1 MPLHVGRPNIG
12 DRDRFYRRLD
22 QIFSSGWLSNDG
34 PMVREFEEAIASISR
49 ARNCV
54 AVCNGT
60 VALQL
65 AAKALALSDQVVIP
79 SFTFVATAHAIRW
92 QGITPTFADI
102 EGCYHAIGPKS
113 VSRVVGSQ
121 TSGVIAVRTW
131 GLPIDDS
138 ALENVTA
145 SANLALIFDSA
156 HALACGWKDG
166 PRRLFGGAE
175 VLSFHATK
183 FLNTFEGGAILT
195 DDDALADRLRLMRN
209 FGFAGFDRVELLG
222 LNGKMSE
229 PCAAMGLTN
238 LEFLNEIVQRNTE
251 NHQAYSRAVAHL
263 PGISLL
269 QPPAGYEWNHQY
281 VVALVNPSCALDR
294 DSLVQVL
301 LAENV
306 LARRY
311 FFPGVHKMEPYV
323 SEETHEPP
331 SLPVTERACES
342 VMILPTGTAVQ
353 PNDAT
358 QIGEILERAIDRADD
373 VLGVL
378 QKAKELTGAKPR
390 AAVEPLGSFMNRT

>member
-1 MPLHVGRPNIG
+1 MPLHVGRPNVG

-65 AAKALALSDQVVIP
+65 VAKALALREQVVVP

-102 EGCYHAIGPKS
+102 EGCYHAIGPNS
-113 VSRVVGSQ
+113 VKKVVGPQ
-121 TSGVIAVRTW
+121 TSGVVAVRTW
-131 GLPIDDS
+131 GLPIDDL
-138 ALENVTA
+138 ALEDLAA
-145 SANLALIFDSA
+145 SADVSLIFDSA
-156 HALACGWKDG
+156 HSLACGWKDG
-166 PRRLFGGAE
+166 PRRLFGNAE

-238 LEFLNEIVQRNTE
+238 LEFLDEIVQRNIE
-251 NHQAYSRAVAHL
+251 NHQAYSSAVASL

-269 QPPAGYEWNHQY
+269 QPPVEYEWNHQY
-281 VVALVNPSCALDR
+281 VVALVDSSCALDR

-311 FFPGVHKMEPYV
+311 FFPGIHNMEPYR
-323 SEETHEPP
+323 SEGADDPP
-331 SLPVTERACES
+331 ALQATERACES

-353 PNDAT
+353 PNDAAH
-358 QIGEILERAIDRADD
+358 IGQILERAIDRADD
-373 VLGVL
+373 VLRVVREA
-378 QKAKELTGAKPR
+378 QEITGAKPR
-390 AAVEPLGSFMNRT
+390 AAVEPPR